1 MKYSELIS
9 FKPIEST
16 IQLLE
21 TADKKIAQDMVQT
34 YVMSDVMAE
43 NLKATV
49 IDQLQM
55 EEVVDNK
62 AVMIVGNYGT
72 GKSHLMSVIAAI
84 ATDAENLA
92 FAQNKRFAEDMTVIA
107 GKFEVLRLK
116 IDGLTMPLREII
128 LAEIE
133 DGFADRGIEYTVPDL
148 DHVRDN
154 ARLIKEVM
162 QKFQSKYPDKGY
174 LIVIDELLSYLTSRD
189 ERQIVLDLAFLQS
202 MAEMCS
208 KSRLRLICGVQ
219 EKVFDNP
226 RFSFV
231 SETLKKVGDRFTQI
245 IITKEATAY
254 VVSERILK
262 KNPEQKAMI
271 RQHLEKFSGLYGGMS
286 SKMEDFV
293 DLFPIHPSY
302 IDVFN
307 KIYVIENRHILKNIS
322 LTIKDIFDKE
332 VPENA
337 PGIISFDNYWP
348 AIKSNGLLKSDV
360 TISRVVGASGQLE
373 EIIDRSFAKAAYKP
387 MAKQIIYALS
397 VHRLT
402 TNGLDVQF
410 GLTAENLK
418 DDLCLYLP
426 MPEQDAD
433 FLLGAVNAT
442 LREIMKTV
450 SGQFIIHNEANNQYY
465 IDVDKVVD
473 YDERVKQRAAMMAE
487 GELNR
492 YFYTVVYG
500 CLEWDARQYVNGF
513 EIYQY
518 DLNWESHNIFR
529 EGYLFMGL
537 PGERSTAQPERDFY
551 IYIMPPFGDGSQD
564 AHNLDDE
571 VYFYFRGNDSFKEDL
586 RLFAAANAQADISEG
601 KDKEAYLSK
610 AAILRKKLV
619 KYLSE
624 NKNTCFNVTYQSHMR
639 QLIEVLK
646 GKYNRDMTFKD
657 TIDLAASICL
667 DGHFETIY
675 SGYPVMKTK
684 ITRKNQ
690 AENVKAAFDHFAG
703 RKSQQSTAMLQ
714 SFGILDG
721 DKIRPEGSKY
731 AAYYIDMLKKLPP
744 KGVLNYTDLFD
755 EEITFDGQINF
766 IDKAFKISYIFT
778 PIIFL
783 SLVYAGYAVITLK
796 NGSMLTASN
805 LDQVPKINVSDLYEF
820 KYLSRPA
827 QMAKAELKRL
837 FEVLEINPAL
847 LDNPKDLEKKGVPEL
862 LERAQKMSNSAVL
875 ADRKLTDG
883 FELWGEPLA
892 NQQQVSRMRSAA
904 QAVKNEFSNYQVRFN
919 TPAKLNNFGLSY
931 EDVEAL
937 EKQIQ
942 VLGRIPEYINFKTEC
957 ADIVSYIAAIEY
969 INLGADMKAA
979 IEDGR
984 AEFREIRDSILNG
997 VPGDVAARKVS
1008 VKLERIKEQYID
1020 IYFEEHKKKR
1030 LGIDD
1035 SKRRSQIQE
1044 GQALR
1049 NLKKL
1054 RNIEIFSGAKLS
1066 ELEQSMTEL
1075 KVCYR
1080 LTPQELKTSP
1090 ICPHCRF
1097 SLEDRAKN
1105 VSGQIEYLE
1114 NRIEE
1119 MTAEWTKMLLDTL
1132 SDPIILDQKKFLKA
1146 QEAKVID
1153 DFVSSGELPEKV
1165 DDFFVNSI
1173 NSLLKG
1179 FEPVVIGIEDLMHK
1193 LEDLPPLDESS
1204 FKAKIDD
1211 IVSDYIKGK
1220 EIAKLRIIVKRVG
1233 GL

>member
-969 INLGADMKAA
+969 INLGADMKAV